1 MSVVALYDLIIL
13 GGLGGP
19 NGANRSEIFLPH
31 HDQGR
36 TERQARAKVPRAWLC
51 TLGLTIPG
59 CWSQLLLAFTH
70 LLPSPPLWH
79 LLRFCG
85 SFFCPCLS
93 STSALQVPCSLLSST
108 DLFSQ
113 NDFDSTPMTAIVTCM
128 LLSLRTDLSPEL

>member
-1 MSVVALYDLIIL
+1 MSVVPLYNLIIL
-13 GGLGGP
+13 GSLGGP
-19 NGANRSEIFLPH
+19 NRANRSEIFLPR

-36 TERQARAKVPRAWLC
+36 TDRQERAKVPRAWLC
-51 TLGLTIPG
+51 TLGPTILG
-59 CWSQLLLAFTH
+59 CRSQLLLAFTH

-79 LLRFCG
+79 LLMFCG

-93 STSALQVPCSLLSST
+93 STSALQVSCSLLSST